1 MNLHS
6 LFNFSVANSTTISG
20 GPAGGLRPTGDAEP
34 PATTTS
40 TVTASAFIN
49 PQSLAA
55 FPLASGLVAAFWKGA
70 QLLGSWG
77 KPYWV
82 CFAIGMAIAM
92 VNYAVSMTDP
102 KLQATGREKTVGLL
116 FALIN
121 GVYLFVTAVG
131 IEVVIPSA
139 H

>member
-1 MNLHS
+1 MSLHS
-6 LFNFSVANSTTISG
+6 LFNFAVANSTTTSG
-20 GPAGGLRPTGDAEP
+20 EPAGGLRLTGDAETP
-34 PATTTS
+34 AATTT

-55 FPLASGLVAAFWKGA
+55 FPLASGIVAAFWKGT

-77 KPYWV
+77 KSYWV
-82 CFAIGMAIAM
+82 CFVLGIVIAM
-92 VNYAVSMTDP
+92 VNYAVSITDP
-102 KLQATGREKTVGLL
+102 KLQATGREKGVGLL

-131 IEVVIPSA
+131 IEVVT